1 MSKTMN
7 SIAEA
12 VSEYI
17 TPLNDARIVSLVAGF
32 KTFTRA
38 NDEIRQL
45 TGIRNFFD
53 NAKTFDEFQT
63 LLRTPARLAGAHQT
77 REWGD
82 FQTPPDLAMRVC
94 EYLAQT
100 GVAPNVIVEPTFG
113 VGSFIS
119 SSLRAFPQVELVYGV
134 EIQSK
139 HFWHHKIALLIKAL
153 LLGRARAEI
162 ELHCDD
168 VFEHKFSPGVLN
180 APSVL
185 VIGNPPWVTN
195 AELGVLKSSN
205 LPAKQNLKSL
215 NGIDAIT
222 GKSNFDLGEFIILRM
237 LDLFS
242 NGNNTLAMLCKN
254 SVIKNLVEFLP
265 TKNYRVANTR
275 ALKFDAKREFN
286 VSVEAS
292 LLVLEL
298 GRANSR
304 YTCAVASLA
313 EPHTIEKSFGW
324 TNGKFVSNVDAYAAN
339 ARLDGKSPFE
349 WRQGVK
355 HDCSAVMELEPRN
368 AHWVNKDDETVGV
381 EEQYV
386 YWLLKGSDLRGF
398 VAASPR
404 RKIIVTQRKPGED
417 TSVFAQSAPRLWK
430 YLQAHKNYF
439 DARKSSIYR
448 GKPPFSIFGI
458 GDYSFKLFKVA
469 ISGLY
474 KEPIF
479 SLVLPIQGRPV
490 MLDDTCYLLG
500 FDTYK
505 DALLTTSLL
514 NSPAVKNF
522 LQSIVFTDAK
532 RPYTKDA
539 LMRIDLAQAASA
551 LSLKNLRDVWRALDF
566 DPPEDISQTD
576 IAGYARHLNVTHTL

>member
-1 MSKTMN
+1 
-7 SIAEA
+7 
-12 VSEYI
+12 
-17 TPLNDARIVSLVAGF
+17 
-32 KTFTRA
+32 
-38 NDEIRQL
+38 
-45 TGIRNFFD
+45 
-53 NAKTFDEFQT
+53 
-63 LLRTPARLAGAHQT
+63 
-77 REWGD
+77 
-82 FQTPPDLAMRVC
+82 
-94 EYLAQT
+94 
-100 GVAPNVIVEPTFG
+100 
-113 VGSFIS
+113 
-119 SSLRAFPQVELVYGV
+119 
-134 EIQSK
+134 
-139 HFWHHKIALLIKAL
+139 
-153 LLGRARAEI
+153 
-162 ELHCDD
+162 
-168 VFEHKFSPGVLN
+168 
-180 APSVL
+180 
-185 VIGNPPWVTN
+185 
-195 AELGVLKSSN
+195 
-205 LPAKQNLKSL
+205 
-215 NGIDAIT
+215 
-222 GKSNFDLGEFIILRM
+222 
-237 LDLFS
+237 
-242 NGNNTLAMLCKN
+242 
-254 SVIKNLVEFLP
+254 
-265 TKNYRVANTR
+265 
-275 ALKFDAKREFN
+275 
-286 VSVEAS
+286 
-292 LLVLEL
+292 
-298 GRANSR
+298 
-304 YTCAVASLA
+304 LA